1 MILPLSLLA
10 FALSVFAPAVL
21 AQSGTNST
29 ASLPTV
35 DLGYTV
41 HQASLKNGIYNF
53 TNIRYGQPPIGD
65 LRFKAPVAP
74 KKKSQEVDNG
84 GSYPIVCYQASSE
97 WTITAFRVALGANA
111 SQLSYTVPTL
121 ESINVTSIPKPQPGE
136 SEDCLFL
143 DVFVPEKIF
152 DARQMS
158 GGAPVVVWIH
168 GGGYVVGSKSTQ
180 GSSGD
185 PTGLLRSA
193 RQNNGTGAVFVS
205 LNYRLGAFGFLAG
218 PSYQRGNA
226 APNLG
231 LLDQRLALKWIQD
244 HISKFGGD
252 PKQVTL
258 MGESAGGGSV
268 THQVLAF
275 GGKVKAPFHR
285 AVIQSPAVVPSTS
298 PKEQESVFARVLS
311 HASYVVG
318 KPITTLQQLR
328 NLTTEQNYLTNYIT
342 TMRSEY
348 GSYPYG
354 PVVDGVFVPNIPA
367 KLLLSG
373 QFDTSVEMM
382 IGHNLNEG
390 ALFASPFITN
400 ETAFHDMVA
409 RRLPSAK
416 PEVIEYIT
424 QALYPPDF
432 TGAMGYKTFYER
444 NSLFESE
451 VTFTCNTR
459 FLNLATGNQSF
470 SYLFTVPPGLHGTD
484 IAYTFFSS
492 PTDTTI
498 FRQPVNATVA
508 SLLQTYLTNF
518 ALTGSPNGGGT
529 PYFPVYGAN
538 SSLQV
543 LGVAGG
549 EEQAVDPTANG
560 SLAISTENLFA
571 KPSRKSYG
579 PCGDG

>member
-10 FALSVFAPAVL
+10 FGLSLFASTTL
-21 AQSGTNST
+21 AQTETNS
-29 ASLPTV
+29 SLPTV
-35 DLGYTV
+35 NLGYTI
-41 HQASLKNGIYNF
+41 HQASSKNGIYNF
-53 TNIRYGQPPIGD
+53 TNIRYGQAPIGD
-65 LRFKAPVAP
+65 LRFRASVAP
-74 KKKSQEVDNG
+74 KNKSKEVDDG
-84 GSYPIVCYQASSE
+84 GSYPIVCYQASSD
-97 WTITAFRVALGANA
+97 WIITAFRVALGANA
-111 SQLSYTVPTL
+111 SQLSYTVPAL
-121 ESINVTSIPKPQPGE
+121 ESINVTSIPRPQPGE

-143 DVFVPEKIF
+143 DVFVPAKIF
-152 DARQMS
+152 DARKAS
-158 GGAPVVVWIH
+158 AGAPVIVWIH
-168 GGGYVVGSKSTQ
+168 GGGYVSGSKSTR

-185 PTGLLRSA
+185 PTGLLKSA
-193 RQNNGTGAVFVS
+193 QQNNGTGAVFVS

-226 APNLG
+226 VPNLG
-231 LLDQRLALKWIQD
+231 LLDQRLALKWVRD
-244 HISKFGGD
+244 NISKFGGD

-268 THQVLAF
+268 THQVLAL

-285 AVIQSPAVVPSTS
+285 AVIQSPAVVPSSS
-298 PKEQESVFARVLS
+298 PQEQDSVFARVLQ

-318 KPITTLQQLR
+318 EPITTLQQLR
-328 NLTTEQNYLTNYIT
+328 NLTTKQIYLANYIT

-354 PVVDGVFVPNIPA
+354 PVVDGVFVPDIPA

-416 PEVIEYIT
+416 PEVIDYIT
-424 QALYPPDF
+424 QVLYPPDF
-432 TGAMGYKTFYER
+432 SGALGYKTFYER
-444 NSLFESE
+444 NSLLESE

-459 FLNLATGNQSF
+459 FLNLATGNTSF
-470 SYLFTVPPGLHGTD
+470 SYLFTIPPGLHGTD
-484 IAYTFFSS
+484 IAYTFYSS

-498 FRQPVNATVA
+498 FFQPVNATVA
-508 SLLQTYLTNF
+508 TLLQSYLTNF
-518 ALTGSPNGGGT
+518 ALSGSPNGGSV
-529 PYFPVYGAN
+529 PYFPAYGTN
-538 SSLQV
+538 SSLQIV
-543 LGVAGG
+543 GVGDAS
-549 EEQAVDPTANG
+549 EQVVDPTANERCAWWAEG
-560 SLAISTENLFA
+560 KYL
-571 KPSRKSYG
+571 R
-579 PCGDG
+579 